1 MPAIH
6 SHIKLTLQI
15 PESHHE
21 ILIAEL
27 MDLDFEGFECTD
39 DQLMAWIES
48 RHFDDFRREQIEQI
62 LFQVDPELSIHTEV
76 VEDRNWNEIW
86 ESTIQPIRIGK
97 FLIRPTWSTVES
109 DNETVELIIDPK
121 MSFGTGSHATTSL
134 MLDFLDRHSVEG
146 FDVLDA
152 GTGTG
157 ILAIAAKKMGA
168 QSVFAFDIDPWSEEN
183 TLENLERNE
192 ISEGIEVFCGGFEV
206 IPENRTFDLILA
218 NIDSGVIKSV
228 ISLFKTYLKP
238 GAELVL
244 SGLLTAELDGFLRL
258 FELHQFKLIEHKTEK
273 EWSLFHLL
281 SS

>member
-27 MDLDFEGFECTD
+27 MDLDFEGFESAD
-39 DQLMAWIES
+39 NELIAWIES

-62 LFQVDPELSIHTEV
+62 LFQVDPELSILTEE

-109 DNETVELIIDPK
+109 DNETIELIIDPK

-146 FDVLDA
+146 FEVLDA

-168 QSVFAFDIDPWSEEN
+168 ISVFAFDIDPWSEEN
-183 TLENLERNE
+183 AQENVERNE
-192 ISEGIEVFCGGFEV
+192 ISEGIEVVCGGFEV

-228 ISLFKTYLKP
+228 ISLFKSYLKP
-238 GAELVL
+238 DAELVL
-244 SGLLTAELDGFLRL
+244 SGLLTAELDDFLRL
-258 FELHQFKLIEHKTEK
+258 FELHQFNLIEHKTEK
-273 EWSLFHLL
+273 EWSLFHLV